1 MILSI
6 CYDIVTRVLATG
18 YPLCCEAASNNPLTV
33 VTVYP
38 LFFNSGNTILS
49 IGAVHPLLSWQIT
62 ILPCLTILRTCLAL
76 TPAYPI

>member
-38 LFFNSGNTILS
+38 LFFNSGNKSSASVPSTPS
-49 IGAVHPLLSWQIT
+49 YRGK
-62 ILPCLTILRTCLAL
+62 LRYC
-76 TPAYPI
+76 PASPY